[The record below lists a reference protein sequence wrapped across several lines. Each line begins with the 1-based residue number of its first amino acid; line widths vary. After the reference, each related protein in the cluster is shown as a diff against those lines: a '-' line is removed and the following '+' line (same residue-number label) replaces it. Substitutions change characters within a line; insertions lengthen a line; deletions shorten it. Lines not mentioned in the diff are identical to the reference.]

1 MSAKLAQKRGTK
13 KISIE
18 TRCRGGDEG
27 RWFNKRYAQIADR
40 RSYAPEIPHLDDA
53 IEHAKQAL
61 YEATE
66 AKRYL
71 TALFTFF
78 IPTGLRT
85 LFG

>member
-27 RWFNKRYAQIADR
+27 RWFQQAVRPDCGAAILSSGNPPD
-40 RSYAPEIPHLDDA
+40 LDDP

-61 YEATE
+61 V
-66 AKRYL
+66 
-71 TALFTFF
+71 
-78 IPTGLRT
+78 
-85 LFG
+85 